1 LIGNIRGLRQLE
13 KEFISMDGQEV
24 DSLHWIDQRNKAGY
38 VHQKREE
45 IKKANIEGSVDSQ
58 KEKMKEKIKFKQS
71 RRHIYHTLQ
80 HKS

>member
-1 LIGNIRGLRQLE
+1 MIGNIRGLRHLE

-24 DSLHWIDQRNKAGY
+24 DSLRWTDQRNKASY
-38 VHQKREE
+38 AHQKREE

-58 KEKMKEKIKFKQS
+58 KEKLKEKIQLKQS